1 MSLNKG
7 ILLGR
12 LTADPELRQA
22 GNSSAC
28 SFCVAVDRD
37 FKNKDGERET
47 DFIDCV
53 AWSKT
58 GEFVSKWF
66 KKGSMIAVAGRIQ
79 TRMWEDKQGNKRKS
93 TELVVE
99 EASFAGSKA
108 DSQPAQPTGNEYV
121 GDPMAAI
128 PGGFAP
134 APGDESDVP
143 F

>member
-1 MSLNKG
+1 MSLNVG

-12 LTADPELRQA
+12 LTADPEMRQA
-22 GNSSAC
+22 GNSNVC
-28 SFCVAVDRD
+28 DFCLAVDRS
-37 FKNKDGERET
+37 FTNKNNEREA
-47 DFIDCV
+47 DFIDCI
-53 AWSKT
+53 AWGKT
-58 GEFVSKWF
+58 ADFVQKWF
-66 KKGSMIAVAGRIQ
+66 KKGSPMGVKGHIQ

-99 EASFAGSKA
+99 EVSFAGSKA

-121 GDPMAAI
+121 GDPMAAL

-134 APGDESDVP
+134 APGDDSDLP